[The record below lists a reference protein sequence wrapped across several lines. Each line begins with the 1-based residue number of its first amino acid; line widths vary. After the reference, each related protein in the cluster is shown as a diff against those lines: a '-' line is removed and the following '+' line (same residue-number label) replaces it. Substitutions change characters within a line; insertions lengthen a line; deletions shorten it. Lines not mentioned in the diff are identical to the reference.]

1 MSDLF
6 DDVMNRQQ
14 SRTEVEAMRAR
25 ILKLERENLNLRLT
39 LANALSA
46 LRPLWNIQARAV
58 RKAIRENL
66 A

>member
-1 MSDLF
+1 MDDLF
-6 DDVMNRQQ
+6 ETASDRLREAV
-14 SRTEVEAMRAR
+14 EVEAMRAR
-25 ILKLERENLNLRLT
+25 FLKLERDNMQLRIMLG
-39 LANALSA
+39 NALSA